1 MTDSTQGSSAIPARE
16 QLSREQDLAAQLFR
30 TRDRLRLAELDAEA
44 FHSRVLELERKLRE
58 AEDRLAD
65 ALGELHE
72 SRRQLGLA
80 LDSAAEQRQH
90 HFEKEYTLN
99 TLLSESEAKH
109 AAVTAMLEGAMQVA
123 QGNALELAR
132 VLNSRSWALMR
143 PLRRIVC
150 KLRGVP
156 FAEPRPATVEGMSS
170 PENAPD
176 AGSH

>member
-1 MTDSTQGSSAIPARE
+1 MTDSTQGSPAIPARE

-30 TRDRLRLAELDAEA
+30 TRDRLRLAELDSEA
-44 FHSRVLELERKLRE
+44 FHSRILELERKLRE

-65 ALGELHE
+65 ALDELHE

-80 LDSAAEQRQH
+80 LDSAAVQRQQH
-90 HFEKEYTLN
+90 LD
-99 TLLSESEAKH
+99 LISESEAKR
-109 AAVTAMLEGAMQVA
+109 AAVAAMLERAMQVA

-156 FAEPRPATVEGMSS
+156 FAEPRPATLEGMASS
-170 PENAPD
+170 ENARD

>member
-30 TRDRLRLAELDAEA
+30 TRDRLRLAELDSEA

-65 ALGELHE
+65 AL
-72 SRRQLGLA
+72 
-80 LDSAAEQRQH
+80 DSAAEQRQH
-90 HFEKEYTLN
+90 YFEKEHTLN
-99 TLLSESEAKH
+99 TLLSESEAMR
-109 AAVTAMLEGAMQVA
+109 AAVAAMLERAMQVA

-132 VLNSRSWALMR
+132 VLNSRSWVLMR

-156 FAEPRPATVEGMSS
+156 FAEPRPATLEGMASS
-170 PENAPD
+170 ENARD